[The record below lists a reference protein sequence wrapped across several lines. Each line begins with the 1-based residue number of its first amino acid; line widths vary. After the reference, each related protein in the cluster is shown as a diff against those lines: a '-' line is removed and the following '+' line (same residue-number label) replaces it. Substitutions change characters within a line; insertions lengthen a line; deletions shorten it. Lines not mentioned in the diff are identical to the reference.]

1 MVIAVVGVSR
11 AEQVLDRR
19 IVLGL
24 LIGVADQQAD
34 GTAGGLAF
42 EHPGEDLDLVG
53 FLALGGV
60 AAGARLAP
68 VQVTLQVLQ
77 RQFQARRAAVDNGDQ
92 RRTMAFARGG
102 DSEQLAVGI
111 AGHAGSSVKSAE
123 ITQSGLARA
132 PVYAGYPTSSSSNLL
147 PVTESNRHLIHDG
160 AMMLRV
166 LLLSLSLFTG
176 LVHAAVLQRPVSLD
190 TGHGELYGSLLL
202 PKSEQPVPV
211 VLIISGSGPT
221 DRDGNNPDGGRNDS
235 LKRLAWVLAKHNIA
249 SVRYDK
255 RGVAASLAAT
265 PDERNLT
272 LDAYVADAVAWG
284 NKLKADPRLGQLI
297 VLGHSEGALI
307 ATLAAPQLN
316 AAGVISISGT
326 ARPVDQILRQQL
338 SYRLPPALMLR
349 SNELLDSL
357 KAGKVDPDVPP
368 ALQVIFRPSVQ
379 PYLITLFREDP
390 AAAFARLKMPAL
402 IIQGSNDIQ
411 VSVDDARVLKAAK
424 PDAQLALIEGMNH
437 VMRIVPNDLKRQ
449 LASYK
454 DPQLPLAAELGSA
467 IIDFIDGL
475 HTR

>member
-1 MVIAVVGVSR
+1 M
-11 AEQVLDRR
+11 
-19 IVLGL
+19 
-24 LIGVADQQAD
+24 
-34 GTAGGLAF
+34 
-42 EHPGEDLDLVG
+42 P
-53 FLALGGV
+53 
-60 AAGARLAP
+60 
-68 VQVTLQVLQ
+68 
-77 RQFQARRAAVDNGDQ
+77 
-92 RRTMAFARGG
+92 
-102 DSEQLAVGI
+102 
-111 AGHAGSSVKSAE
+111 
-123 ITQSGLARA
+123 
-132 PVYAGYPTSSSSNLL
+132 L
-147 PVTESNRHLIHDG
+147 PESNRHLIHDG
-160 AMMLRV
+160 VMMLRV

-176 LVHAAVLQRPVSLD
+176 LVNAAVLQRPVSLD
-190 TGHGELYGSLLL
+190 TGHGELYGSMLL
-202 PKSEQPVPV
+202 PKSAQPVPV

-284 NKLKADPRLGQLI
+284 KQLKADPRLGQLI

-307 ATLAAPQLN
+307 ASLAAPQLD

-326 ARPVDQILRQQL
+326 ARPVDQVLRQQL
-338 SYRLPPALMLR
+338 SYRLPPALMVR

-357 KAGKVDPDVPP
+357 KAGQVDNDVPP

-424 PDAQLALIEGMNH
+424 PDAQLTLIDGMNH
-437 VMRIVPNDLKRQ
+437 VLRIVPNDLKRQ

-454 DPQLPLAAELGSA
+454 DPQLPLAAELGRS
-467 IIDFIDGL
+467 IISFIDGL